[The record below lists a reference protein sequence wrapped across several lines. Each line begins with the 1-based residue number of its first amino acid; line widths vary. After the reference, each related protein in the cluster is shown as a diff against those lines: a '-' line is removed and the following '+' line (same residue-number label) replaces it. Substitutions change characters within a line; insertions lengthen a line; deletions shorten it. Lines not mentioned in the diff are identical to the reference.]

1 MILDTCALLFLASGD
16 RRLSR
21 AARERLAREPARW
34 FCAISSFEIARK
46 HRQGKLAL
54 PSAPLRWLRAVAD
67 RYALTEVPLDS
78 ALCTAAAELP
88 HHHRDPFDRFI
99 IAAAFR
105 LGVPVVTV
113 DPKFSPYGVDVVG

>member
-21 AARERLAREPARW
+21 ALRERLSKAPARW
-34 FCAISSFEIARK
+34 FCAISGFELALK
-46 HRQGKLAL
+46 HRQRKLRL
-54 PSAPLRWLRAVAD
+54 PLPPLPWLRAVAE

-78 ALCTAAAELP
+78 ALCAAAALLP
-88 HHHRDPFDRFI
+88 PHHRDPCDRFI
-99 IAAAFR
+99 IAAAQR

-113 DPKFSPYGVDVVG
+113 DLKFSDYGVEVLS